1 MPALTEKIFENHFC
15 HQLEVAK
22 YKKRKSNAVT
32 DKHLCLNFAEL
43 EIFLDDTQPDEMQVL
58 KTELGQGWKAA
69 IIKAY
74 ADALKTK
81 KPFEILRHGLPVYT
95 QHLRLLYFKPQ
106 NTFGGEKEKT
116 RYQNNRFSY
125 VRQYYLPG
133 QESIDIVLFVNGFAI
148 VTIELKNQLT
158 GQFVDDAVKQYLERD
173 LDESIFKQP
182 FLHIACDNERVKVA
196 TAFRLRTIDDFRDF
210 NQALINPEPEKM
222 RSGNKKE
229 YPVHY
234 LYHDVLLP
242 DSLLN
247 IIETYLYSEG
257 ESWIFPRFHQR
268 RAVVKLFDDLQRHYK
283 QMGQLDRRYLI
294 QHSAGSGKSNT
305 IVWLVQNLRN
315 LFVNDEKL
323 FDSIVVVT
331 DRVNLDGQISAD
343 FKKAIAQ
350 TGVVAYAESTAELRQ
365 ALNNNTKV
373 VVSTLHKFSYLKDMD
388 EQDSKRI
395 CFIIDEG
402 HRSHSDR
409 LHDAMTESFFA
420 SKQLIEDI
428 ERKTFPN
435 AAFIALTA
443 TPNEVALQKFGTERQ
458 GGRGAFD
465 TYSMDEAIQEG
476 YILDVVKNLI
486 TYETL
491 YELNYKYDDASEYP
505 LLQIYRALKQK
516 AQEDDEVIREKV
528 DIMLSIFEQQSV
540 NKIDGR
546 AKAMVVAPSRLA
558 AVKYKQF
565 FDAALVRK
573 RLPHKTLV
581 AFSGSIDY
589 LGERY
594 TEDGMNRAN
603 ISGRE
608 ISIEQAYERDDCIR
622 FLIVANKFQTGF
634 DQPLLHTMFLD
645 KSVNGVNAVQ
655 TLSRLN
661 RKHPGKNDTL
671 VVDFSN
677 SYDKIIRAFKQFQDD
692 VETHKEVDPNALS
705 LIYQELLKRD
715 VFTLADIKQCNLL
728 YDSNNPSDAAPFAGL
743 LAELK
748 KRFEKKCKDKETRRD
763 FRALLGKYISLFH
776 YIRSLFTMGEG
787 ELTAF
792 YVFAKYL
799 HSALDT
805 HLTYDQ
811 LQKEMEHVHLIKH
824 RVREITPKQ
833 PEEREKT
840 GGGTANPLALPPLAT
855 VEEIVAAINEKF
867 RQAISPED
875 ADTVEHYLHE
885 VSKDDELIM
894 DVRSNLDADPD
905 VVYEQ
910 ILKDK
915 LSRRYTDYVIK
926 HAADRYVNLN
936 EEDLLGFVQRNAY
949 QLLRQTARSI
959 LGDLG

>member
-1 MPALTEKIFENHFC
+1 M
-15 HQLEVAK
+15 
-22 YKKRKSNAVT
+22 
-32 DKHLCLNFAEL
+32 
-43 EIFLDDTQPDEMQVL
+43 
-58 KTELGQGWKAA
+58 
-69 IIKAY
+69 
-74 ADALKTK
+74 
-81 KPFEILRHGLPVYT
+81 
-95 QHLRLLYFKPQ
+95 
-106 NTFGGEKEKT
+106 
-116 RYQNNRFSY
+116 
-125 VRQYYLPG
+125 
-133 QESIDIVLFVNGFAI
+133 
-148 VTIELKNQLT
+148 
-158 GQFVDDAVKQYLERD
+158 
-173 LDESIFKQP
+173 
-182 FLHIACDNERVKVA
+182 A
-196 TAFRLRTIDDFRDF
+196 TVFRLRTVDDFRDF
-210 NQALINPEPEKM
+210 NQALINPPAKTK
-222 RSGNKKE
+222 GE

-268 RAVVKLFDDLQRHYK
+268 RAVRKLFDDLQRHYK
-283 QMGQLDRRYLI
+283 QMGKLDRRYLI

-315 LFVNDEKL
+315 LFVNNVKL
-323 FDSIVVVT
+323 FDSVVVVT

-343 FKKAIAQ
+343 FKKAIGQ

-365 ALNNNTKV
+365 ALNDNTKV
-373 VVSTLHKFSYLKDMD
+373 IVSTLHKFSYLKELD
-388 EQDSKRI
+388 EKDNKRI

-409 LHDAMTESFFA
+409 LHDAMTESFFT
-420 SKQLIEDI
+420 SNQLIEDI
-428 ERKTFPN
+428 ERKAFPN

-465 TYSMDEAIQEG
+465 TYSMDEAIKEG

-491 YELNYKYDDASEYP
+491 YELNYKYDNASEYP
-505 LLQIYRALKQK
+505 PLQIYRALKQK
-516 AQEDDEVIREKV
+516 AYEDDEVIREKV

-558 AVKYKQF
+558 AVKYKLF
-565 FDAALVRK
+565 FDAALARK
-573 RLPHKTLV
+573 RLSHKTLV
-581 AFSGSIDY
+581 AFSGNIDY
-589 LGERY
+589 EDERH
-594 TEDGMNRAN
+594 TEESMNRAT
-603 ISGRE
+603 IPARE
-608 ISIEQAYERDDCIR
+608 LKLEDAFAEDDAIR

-634 DQPLLHTMFLD
+634 DEPLLHTMFLD
-645 KSVNGVNAVQ
+645 KSVNDVNAVQ

-661 RKHPGKNDTL
+661 RKHPDKDDTL

-677 SYDKIIRAFKQFQDD
+677 SYDKIISAFRKFQND

-715 VFTLADIKQCNLL
+715 VFTLQDIKECNRL
-728 YDSNNPSDAAPFAGL
+728 YNSENLSDAAPFAGL
-743 LAELK
+743 LADLK
-748 KRFEKKCKDKETRRD
+748 KRFEEKYKEKDTRRE
-763 FRALLGKYISLFH
+763 FRALLGKYINLFH
-776 YIRSLFTMGEG
+776 YVRSLFRMPEDDFTE
-787 ELTAF
+787 F

-805 HLTYDQ
+805 HLTYGQ
-811 LQKEMEHVHLIKH
+811 LLKEMEHVHLTKH
-824 RVREITPKQ
+824 LVREISPDE
-833 PEEREKT
+833 PEEREKP
-840 GGGTANPLALPPLAT
+840 GGGVGNPLALPPLAT
-855 VEEIVAAINEKF
+855 VEEIVSAVNERF

-875 ADTVEHYLHE
+875 INTVEHYLHE
-885 VSKDDELIM
+885 VSEDEELIM
-894 DVRSNLDADPD
+894 DVHSNLDADPD
-905 VVYEQ
+905 VIYDQ

-915 LSRRYTDYVIK
+915 LSGRYTDYVIN
-926 HAADRYVNLN
+926 HAADRYENLN

-949 QLLRQTARSI
+949 QLLRQAARSI